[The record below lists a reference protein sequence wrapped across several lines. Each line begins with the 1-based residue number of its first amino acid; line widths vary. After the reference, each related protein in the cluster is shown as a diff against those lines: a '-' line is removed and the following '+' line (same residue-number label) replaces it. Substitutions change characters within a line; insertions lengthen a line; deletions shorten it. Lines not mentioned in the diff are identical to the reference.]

1 MVPDPTALLK
11 TNECLDA
18 RNLCPVG
25 RVEIDVRSNATQ
37 TELTMIWRNLA
48 DIDIH
53 KIDIYLFSNEIFVF
67 FHRGHAISQ
76 SV

>member
-1 MVPDPTALLK
+1 MWFQIQLRCSK
-11 TNECLDA
+11 QMNA
-18 RNLCPVG
+18 RNLCPVD

-48 DIDIH
+48 DIDMH